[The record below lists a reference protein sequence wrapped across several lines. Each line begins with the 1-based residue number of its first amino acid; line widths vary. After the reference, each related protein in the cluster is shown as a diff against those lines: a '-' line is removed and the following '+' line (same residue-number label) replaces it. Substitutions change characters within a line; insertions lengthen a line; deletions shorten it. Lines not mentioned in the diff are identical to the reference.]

1 MKIIR
6 IAWKAILEMVRDYR
20 TLLISF
26 AFPISF
32 IIIFGWALGANYY
45 TAKIFV
51 INNDKNVAGSEN
63 YGAGLIEMLGKFTY
77 EDGTS
82 IFNLKIIKDRSE
94 VGRRIEKR
102 EYAALIIIPA
112 DFTRAL
118 YTLKTKKTNE
128 GVSEKAETPTVE
140 IVGDPGAPTYS
151 LVKLIFDAVFSR
163 YIALKSGY
171 NPPVA
176 TQACFINTETG
187 KGSDFNYLAPGLML
201 MAIYMMLIQ
210 VAMVLAQEVEHKT
223 ITRLKMSGVR
233 TWEYLAGMS
242 LSQIIFAIVVV
253 PMMLYTAVM
262 MGFDSKGSLLVGMF
276 FGIIASISAVAIAL
290 IIAAFSKTEKEAFL
304 WGNIITI
311 PVIFFSGIFF
321 PLPEIALFNIG
332 GTPFTIFDLQ
342 PTTHAHK
349 TFLQVFLYG
358 AGIGDLLYELSMLLA
373 ITAVYFVIGVI
384 LYRRAHLRAH

>member
-51 INNDKNVAGSEN
+51 INNDKKVAESEN
-63 YGAGLIEMLGKFTY
+63 YGAGLIKMLGEFKY

-82 IFNLKIIKDRSE
+82 IFNLKIIKDKSE

-102 EYAALIIIPA
+102 EYAALIIIPP
-112 DFTRAL
+112 DFTRVL
-118 YTLKTKKTNE
+118 HTLKTNG
-128 GVSEKAETPTVE
+128 GVSEKSETPTIE
-140 IVGDPGAPTYS
+140 IIGDPGAPTYS
-151 LVKLIFDAVFSR
+151 LVKLIFDAVFNR

-171 NPPVA
+171 NPPIA
-176 TQACFINTETG
+176 TQASFINTGSG

-223 ITRLKMSGVR
+223 ITRLKMSGMR

-242 LSQIIFAIVVV
+242 LSQFIFAIVMV

-262 MGFDSKGSLLVGMF
+262 MGFDSKGSLITGIF

-290 IIAAFSKTEKEAFL
+290 IVAAFSKTEKEAFL

-321 PLPEIALFNIG
+321 PLPEITLFKIG
-332 GTPFTIFDLQ
+332 GTPFTLFDLQ

-349 TFLQVFLYG
+349 AFLQVFLYG

-373 ITAVYFVIGVI
+373 ITAIYFVIGVI
-384 LYRRAHLRAH
+384 LYRRVHLRAH